1 MELTISSLPTQRD
14 VACEIQALRCIAGIH
29 NERMPPLNY
38 WEIIADNLK
47 KAGWRCGCIS
57 STDHEGQQ
65 FWVVA
70 ATRED
75 AGRFIVHAHDM
86 PTAFVKLH
94 AAIHRQ
100 LELG

>member
-1 MELTISSLPTQRD
+1 MNRAHLQLGVSKPAQQVAENNEQSTRTGCEGLGNLSLTISARL
-14 VACEIQALRCIAGIH
+14 VGIA
-29 NERMPPLNY
+29 
-38 WEIIADNLK
+38 AV
-47 KAGWRCGCIS
+47 S
-57 STDHEGQQ
+57 QVTDHEGRQ

-70 ATRED
+70 AERED

-86 PTAFVKLH
+86 PTAFLELH